1 MNLAIAETDWHTNP
15 RAQAYLELV
24 RKWNRL
30 YSLVSQRDISDL
42 YRRHVENSLDLLPHM
57 EHSTRHLD
65 IGSGGGFPGIPLAIA
80 RPSMKVVL
88 NDRSQKKCRFLRQVK
103 LELGLENAEV
113 FELNIEPC
121 CSYGRRFDSV
131 TARAVGP
138 PEKAW
143 SLGKQ
148 FLDRKGVVLLQT
160 ANAIQQSDVPGGV
173 MRASCS
179 LRRGW
184 VSVVARSRDAQ

>member
-1 MNLAIAETDWHTNP
+1 MNFATTGTEWHSNP

-30 YSLVSQRDISDL
+30 YSLVSQRDLSDL
-42 YRRHVENSLDLLPHM
+42 YRRHVENSLDLLPYI
-57 EHSTRHLD
+57 EQSSSHLD

-80 RPSMKVVL
+80 KPTMTVVL

-103 LELGLENAEV
+103 LELGLQNAEIL
-113 FELNIEPC
+113 ELNIGPC
-121 CSYGRRFDSV
+121 SGYQQRFDSV
-131 TARAVGP
+131 TARAVGS

-143 SLGKQ
+143 SLGRQ
-148 FLDRKGVVLLQT
+148 FLDRNGVVLLQT
-160 ANAIQQSDVPGGV
+160 ANAIQQSVVPGGV
-173 MRASCS
+173 LLASSS

-184 VSVVARSRDAQ
+184 VSVVARSRDSQ